1 MTDKIIKK
9 PKTTA
14 SKIKNETLEL
24 AYINAGNIS
33 PELLQMLDD
42 RYAKASPSKLLILLL
57 VVVSFFAGYLFYQ
70 VRGNITGANLI
81 TGAQVVQPTGT
92 AIQQASPLDNVTKK
106 YVKELGLNES
116 EFKKCVDSGKTAE
129 YIKAQQTEGSNA
141 GIQATPSMVIYD
153 NQTGNGIL
161 VEGAYPYEQLKVALS
176 NFKQGIAQKE
186 YKSIT
191 VAKPNFDTER
201 WLGNK
206 DARYAWIEYNDLECP
221 FCKKAHPDVKRITSE
236 NSSDVVWITRH
247 FPLPFHSSA
256 QKLAESAECAGA
268 QKGNTAFFAMM
279 DKIFQ

>member
-1 MTDKIIKK
+1 MPTLNTKKITKSPTISHKME
-9 PKTTA
+9 P
-14 SKIKNETLEL
+14 IVLGPE
-24 AYINAGNIS
+24 NIS

-42 RYAKASPSKLLILLL
+42 RYAKGSPSKLLVILL
-57 VVVSFFAGYLFYQ
+57 VAVSFFAGYLFL
-70 VRGNITGANLI
+70 RTPGGNIQGLNIFAGSQT
-81 TGAQVVQPTGT
+81 VQPTKS
-92 AIQQASPLDNVTKK
+92 AVQQASPLDNVNT
-106 YVKELGLNES
+106 YAKELGLNEG
-116 EFKKCVDSGKTAE
+116 EFKKCLDSGKTAE
-129 YIKAQQTEGSNA
+129 YIKSQQSEGTSA

-153 NQTGNGIL
+153 TQTGSGIL
-161 VEGAYPYEQLKVALS
+161 VEGAYPYDQLKIALS

-221 FCKKAHPDVKRITSE
+221 YCKKAHPDVKRITSE
-236 NSSDVVWITRH
+236 NSSDMVWMIRH
-247 FPLPFHSSA
+247 FPLPFHASA